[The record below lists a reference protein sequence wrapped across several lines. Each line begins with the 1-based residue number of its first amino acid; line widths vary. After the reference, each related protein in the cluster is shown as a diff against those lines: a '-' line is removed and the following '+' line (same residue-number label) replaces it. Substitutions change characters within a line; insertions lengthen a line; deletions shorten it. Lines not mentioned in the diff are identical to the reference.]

1 MRLSSSR
8 PTALALALAL
18 ALTGCG
24 GSGSPDG
31 ERLSPQAALG
41 ERIFNDASL
50 SASGRQSCASCHV
63 AATGDA
69 QDNALAAQL
78 GGADLSLQ
86 GSRTSP
92 SIRYL
97 AFGTAFRLD
106 GGGTPSGGFFWD
118 GRVSSLAEQARR
130 PFLNPVEM
138 ALASPADLA
147 ARLAKADYAQEF
159 ATLYGQDIFS
169 RPDDAL
175 QAVGLAV
182 QQFQLEDVRL
192 QSFTSK
198 FDSFLRGSA
207 TLSAAEARGLAA
219 FEDPLKGN
227 CSSCHTSARSKDGMH
242 PLFTNFT
249 YHALGVPR
257 NAELVANADPTHT
270 DLGLCAREGGDL
282 AARADLCGSFKVPS
296 LRNVAL
302 RRALFHNG
310 RFKTLDDAVDFYA
323 RRDTRPDLFYPRL
336 QDGSVDRY
344 DDLPPPF
351 KANVSRGEAPYDRVP
366 GGVSAMSPDEVN
378 DIVAF
383 LKTLTDGWT
392 P

>member
-1 MRLSSSR
+1 MCLSPSR
-8 PTALALALAL
+8 PAALALALAL
-18 ALTGCG
+18 AGCG
-24 GSGSPDG
+24 GSGSPDRD
-31 ERLSPQAALG
+31 RLSPQAALG

-118 GRVSSLAEQARR
+118 GRASSLAEQARR
-130 PFLNPVEM
+130 PFFNPVEM

-147 ARLAKADYAQEF
+147 ARLAKADYAQDF
-159 ATLYGQDIFS
+159 ATLYGPDILS

-182 QQFQLEDVRL
+182 QQFELEDVRL
-192 QSFTSK
+192 RAFSSK
-198 FDSFLRGSA
+198 FDSFLRGTT

-227 CSSCHTSARSKDGMH
+227 CNSCHTSAKSRDGTH

-257 NAELVANADPTHT
+257 NAELVANADPAHA

-310 RFKTLDDAVDFYA
+310 RFKTLGDAVDFYA
-323 RRDTRPDLFYPRL
+323 QRDTRPDRFYPAL
-336 QDGSVDRY
+336 PDGSVDRY
-344 DDLPPPF
+344 DDLPPQF
-351 KANVSRGEAPYDRVP
+351 KANVSRGEAPYDRAP
-366 GGVSAMSPDEVN
+366 GGVPAMSPAEVA

-383 LKTLTDGWT
+383 LATLTDGWT

>member
-1 MRLSSSR
+1 MRLRPSR
-8 PTALALALAL
+8 PAALALALAL
-18 ALTGCG
+18 AGCG
-24 GSGSPDG
+24 GSDSPDRD
-31 ERLSPQAALG
+31 RLSPQAALG

-63 AATGDA
+63 AAAGDA

-97 AFGTAFRLD
+97 AFGTAFHLD

-118 GRVSSLAEQARR
+118 GRASSLAEQARR
-130 PFLNPVEM
+130 PFFNPVEM

-147 ARLAKADYAQEF
+147 ARLAKADYAKDF
-159 ATLYGQDIFS
+159 AALYGQDILS

-182 QQFQLEDVRL
+182 QQFELEDVRL
-192 QSFTSK
+192 QAFTSK
-198 FDSFLRGSA
+198 FDSFLRGKT
-207 TLSAAEARGLAA
+207 TLSAAESRGLAA

-227 CSSCHTSARSKDGMH
+227 CSSCHTSARSRDGTH

-257 NAELVANADPTHT
+257 NVELVANADPAHT
-270 DLGLCAREGGDL
+270 DLGLCAREGGDM

-310 RFKTLDDAVDFYA
+310 RFKTLGDAVDFYA
-323 RRDTRPDLFYPRL
+323 QRDTRPDLFYPAL
-336 QDGSVDRY
+336 PDGSIDRY
-344 DDLPPPF
+344 DDLPPQF
-351 KANVSRGEAPYDRVP
+351 KANVSRGEAPYDRIP
-366 GGVSAMSPDEVN
+366 GGVPAMSPAEVA

-383 LKTLTDGWT
+383 LGTLTDGWT

>member
-1 MRLSSSR
+1 MRLRASR
-8 PTALALALAL
+8 PAALALALAL
-18 ALTGCG
+18 AGCG

-31 ERLSPQAALG
+31 GRLSPQAALG

-50 SASGRQSCASCHV
+50 SASGRQPCASCHV
-63 AATGDA
+63 AATGEA

-86 GSRTSP
+86 GSRTAP

-118 GRVSSLAEQARR
+118 GRASSLAEQARR
-130 PFLNPVEM
+130 PFFNPVEM

-147 ARLAKADYAQEF
+147 ARLAKADYAQDF
-159 ATLYGQDIFS
+159 AALYGPDIFS

-175 QAVGLAV
+175 QAVGSAV
-182 QQFQLEDVRL
+182 QQFELEDVRL
-192 QSFTSK
+192 RAFSSK
-198 FDSFLRGSA
+198 FDAFLDGKT

-219 FEDPLKGN
+219 FEDPLRGN
-227 CSSCHTSARSKDGMH
+227 CSSCHTSAKSGRGTH

-257 NAELVANADPTHT
+257 NAELVANADPAHA

-310 RFKTLDDAVDFYA
+310 RFKTLGDAVDFYA
-323 RRDTRPDLFYPRL
+323 QRDTRPDRFYPAL
-336 QDGSVDRY
+336 PDGSVDRY
-344 DDLPPPF
+344 DDLPPQF
-351 KANVSRGEAPYDRVP
+351 KANVSRGEAPYDRIP
-366 GGVSAMSPDEVN
+366 GGVPAMSPAEVD

-383 LKTLTDGWT
+383 LEALTDGWT

>member
-1 MRLSSSR
+1 MRLIPSR
-8 PTALALALAL
+8 LAALALAAAL
-18 ALTGCG
+18 SGCG
-24 GSGSPDG
+24 GNGSSDRNP
-31 ERLSPQAALG
+31 LSPQAALG

-63 AATGDA
+63 AAAGDA

-86 GSRTSP
+86 GSRTAP

-97 AFGTAFRLD
+97 AFGVPFHLD

-118 GRVSSLAEQARR
+118 GRASSLAEQARR
-130 PFLNPVEM
+130 PFFNSVEM

-147 ARLAKADYAQEF
+147 TRLAKADYAQEF
-159 ATLYGQDIFS
+159 ATLYGRDIFS
-169 RPDDAL
+169 RPEDAL

-182 QQFQLEDVRL
+182 QQFELEDVRL
-192 QSFTSK
+192 RAFTSK
-198 FDSFLRGSA
+198 FDSYLDGKT
-207 TLSAAEARGLAA
+207 TLSASEARGLAA
-219 FEDPLKGN
+219 FENPLKGN
-227 CSSCHTSARSKDGMH
+227 CSSCHTSARSRDGTH
-242 PLFTNFT
+242 PLFTNFS

-257 NAELVANADPTHT
+257 NAELAANANPSHT

-310 RFKTLDDAVDFYA
+310 RFKTLADAVQFYA
-323 RRDTRPDLFYPRL
+323 QRDTRPDRFYPAL
-336 QDGSVDRY
+336 PDGSVDRY
-344 DDLPPPF
+344 DDLPPRF
-351 KANVSRGEAPYDRVP
+351 KANVSHGEAPYDRVP
-366 GGVSAMSPDEVN
+366 GGVSAISPAEEA

-383 LKTLTDGWT
+383 LQTLTDGWT

>member
-1 MRLSSSR
+1 LRLSPAR
-8 PTALALALAL
+8 PAAL
-18 ALTGCG
+18 ALTLALGACG
-24 GSGSPDG
+24 GGSSDG
-31 ERLSPQAALG
+31 GRLSPQAALG

-63 AATGDA
+63 TAAGDA
-69 QDNALAAQL
+69 QDNALAAQV
-78 GGADLSLQ
+78 GGAELSLQ
-86 GSRTSP
+86 GSRTAP

-97 AFGTAFRLD
+97 AFGTAFRMD

-118 GRVSSLAEQARR
+118 GRASSLAEQARR
-130 PFLNPVEM
+130 PFFNAVEM

-147 ARLAKADYAQEF
+147 ARLAKADYAPDF
-159 ATLYGQDIFS
+159 ASLYGADIFS

-182 QQFQLEDVRL
+182 QQFELEDVRL
-192 QSFTSK
+192 RTFTSK
-198 FDSFLRGSA
+198 FDAFLEGKT
-207 TLSAAEARGLAA
+207 TLSAAEARGLAV

-227 CSSCHTSARSKDGMH
+227 CSSCHTSTKSGGGTH

-249 YHALGVPR
+249 YQALGVPR
-257 NAELVANADPTHT
+257 NAELAANADPAHT

-282 AARADLCGSFKVPS
+282 AARVDLCGFFKVPS

-310 RFKTLDDAVDFYA
+310 RFKTLGDAVNFYA
-323 RRDTRPDLFYPRL
+323 QRDSRPDLFYPAL
-336 QDGSVDRY
+336 PDGSIDRY
-344 DDLPPPF
+344 DDLPPQF

-366 GGVSAMSPDEVN
+366 GGVPAMSPTEVA

-383 LKTLTDGWT
+383 LEALTDGWT
-392 P
+392 R

>member
-1 MRLSSSR
+1 VRLRPSR
-8 PTALALALAL
+8 PAALALALAL
-18 ALTGCG
+18 AGCG
-24 GSGSPDG
+24 GSDSPD
-31 ERLSPQAALG
+31 RLRISPQAALG
-41 ERIFNDASL
+41 ERIFNDTSL

-63 AATGDA
+63 AASGDA

-118 GRVSSLAEQARR
+118 GRASSLAEQARR
-130 PFLNPVEM
+130 PFFNPVEM

-147 ARLAKADYAQEF
+147 ARLAKADYAQDF
-159 ATLYGQDIFS
+159 AALYGPDIFS

-175 QAVGLAV
+175 QAVGSAV
-182 QQFQLEDVRL
+182 QQFELEDVRL
-192 QSFTSK
+192 RAFSSK
-198 FDSFLRGSA
+198 FDAFLDGKT

-219 FEDPLKGN
+219 FEDPLRGN
-227 CSSCHTSARSKDGMH
+227 CSSCHTSAKSGRGTH

-257 NAELVANADPTHT
+257 NAELVANADPAHA

-310 RFKTLDDAVDFYA
+310 RFKTLADAVDFYA
-323 RRDTRPDLFYPRL
+323 QRDTRPELFYPAL
-336 QDGSVDRY
+336 PDGSVDRY
-344 DDLPPPF
+344 DDLPPQF
-351 KANVSRGEAPYDRVP
+351 KANVSRGEAPYDRIP
-366 GGVSAMSPDEVN
+366 GGVPAMSPAEVD

-383 LKTLTDGWT
+383 LEALTDGWT

>member
-1 MRLSSSR
+1 MCLSPSR
-8 PTALALALAL
+8 PAALALALAL
-18 ALTGCG
+18 AGCG
-24 GSGSPDG
+24 GSDSPDRF
-31 ERLSPQAALG
+31 RLSPQAALG

-63 AATGDA
+63 AATGGG

-130 PFLNPVEM
+130 PFFNPVEM

-147 ARLAKADYAQEF
+147 ARLAKADYAQDF
-159 ATLYGQDIFS
+159 AALYGPDILS

-182 QQFQLEDVRL
+182 QQFELEDVRL
-192 QSFTSK
+192 RAFSSK
-198 FDSFLRGSA
+198 FDSFLDGKA

-227 CSSCHTSARSKDGMH
+227 CSSCHTSARSRDGTH

-257 NAELVANADPTHT
+257 NAELVANADPAHA

-310 RFKTLDDAVDFYA
+310 RFKTLGDAVDFYA
-323 RRDTRPDLFYPRL
+323 QRDTRPDRFYPAL
-336 QDGSVDRY
+336 PDGSVDRY
-344 DDLPPPF
+344 DDLPPQF
-351 KANVSRGEAPYDRVP
+351 KANVNRGEAPYDRVP
-366 GGVSAMSPDEVN
+366 GGVPAISPAEVA

-383 LKTLTDGWT
+383 LATLTDGWT

>member
-1 MRLSSSR
+1 VRLRASR
-8 PTALALALAL
+8 PAALALALAL
-18 ALTGCG
+18 AGCG

-31 ERLSPQAALG
+31 GRLSPQAALG

-86 GSRTSP
+86 GSRTAP

-118 GRVSSLAEQARR
+118 GRASSLAEQARR
-130 PFLNPVEM
+130 PFFNPVEM

-147 ARLAKADYAQEF
+147 VRLANADYAQEF
-159 ATLYGQDIFS
+159 ATLYGADIFS

-182 QQFQLEDVRL
+182 QQFELEDLRL
-192 QSFTSK
+192 RAFTSK
-198 FDSFLRGSA
+198 FDAFLDGKTS
-207 TLSAAEARGLAA
+207 LSAAEARGLAA

-227 CSSCHTSARSKDGMH
+227 CSSCHTSTRSRDGTH
-242 PLFTNFT
+242 PLFTNFS

-257 NAELVANADPTHT
+257 NAELVANADPAHA

-310 RFKTLDDAVDFYA
+310 RFKTLRDAVDFYA
-323 RRDTRPDLFYPRL
+323 QRDTRPDLFYPAL
-336 QDGSVDRY
+336 PDGSVDRY
-344 DDLPPPF
+344 DDLPPQF

-366 GGVSAMSPDEVN
+366 GGVPAISPAEAD

-383 LKTLTDGWT
+383 LATLSDDWT

>member
-1 MRLSSSR
+1 LR
-8 PTALALALAL
+8 PAALALALAL
-18 ALTGCG
+18 AGCG
-24 GSGSPDG
+24 GNDSSDG
-31 ERLSPQAALG
+31 ARLSPQAALG

-50 SASGRQSCASCHV
+50 SASGRQSCASCHA

-86 GSRTSP
+86 GSRTAP

-97 AFGTAFRLD
+97 AFGTAFHLD

-130 PFLNPVEM
+130 PFFNAVEM
-138 ALASPADLA
+138 GLASPADLA
-147 ARLAKADYAQEF
+147 ARLAKADYAQDF
-159 ATLYGQDIFS
+159 AALYGSDIFS

-175 QAVGLAV
+175 HAVGLAV
-182 QQFQLEDVRL
+182 QQFELEDVRFRA
-192 QSFTSK
+192 FTSK
-198 FDSFLRGSA
+198 FDAFLDGRTSL
-207 TLSAAEARGLAA
+207 TSAEARGLAA
-219 FEDPLKGN
+219 FEDRLKGN
-227 CSSCHTSARSKDGMH
+227 CSSCHTSARSSDGTH

-257 NAELVANADPTHT
+257 NAELIANADPAHA

-282 AARADLCGSFKVPS
+282 AARPDLCGFFKVPS

-310 RFKTLDDAVDFYA
+310 RFKTVGDAVDFYA
-323 RRDTRPDLFYPRL
+323 RRDTRPDLFYPML

-344 DDLPPPF
+344 DDLPKQF
-351 KANVSRGEAPYDRVP
+351 KANVSRGEAPYDRSP
-366 GGVSAMSPDEVN
+366 GGVPALSPADVD

-383 LKTLTDGWT
+383 LATLTDGWT

>member
-1 MRLSSSR
+1 MRLIPSR
-8 PTALALALAL
+8 PAALALALAL
-18 ALTGCG
+18 AGCG
-24 GSGSPDG
+24 GSDSPDRL
-31 ERLSPQAALG
+31 RLSPQAALG

-63 AATGDA
+63 AATGEA

-86 GSRTSP
+86 GSRTAP

-118 GRVSSLAEQARR
+118 GRASSLAEQARR
-130 PFLNPVEM
+130 PFFNPVEM

-147 ARLAKADYAQEF
+147 ARLAKADYAQDF
-159 ATLYGQDIFS
+159 AALYGPDIFS

-175 QAVGLAV
+175 QAVGSAV
-182 QQFQLEDVRL
+182 QQFELEDVRL
-192 QSFTSK
+192 RAFSSK
-198 FDSFLRGSA
+198 FDAFLDGKT

-219 FEDPLKGN
+219 FEDPLRGN
-227 CSSCHTSARSKDGMH
+227 CSSCHTSAKSGRGTH

-257 NAELVANADPTHT
+257 NAELVANADPAHA

-310 RFKTLDDAVDFYA
+310 RFKTLADAVDFYA
-323 RRDTRPDLFYPRL
+323 QRDTRPELFYPAL
-336 QDGSVDRY
+336 PDGSVDRY
-344 DDLPPPF
+344 DDLPPQF
-351 KANVSRGEAPYDRVP
+351 KANVSRGEAPYDRIP
-366 GGVSAMSPDEVN
+366 GGVPAMSPAEVD

-383 LKTLTDGWT
+383 LEALTDGWT

>member
-1 MRLSSSR
+1 M
-8 PTALALALAL
+8 ALALALA
-18 ALTGCG
+18 GCG
-24 GSGSPDG
+24 GSDSPD
-31 ERLSPQAALG
+31 RLRISPQAALG
-41 ERIFNDASL
+41 ERIFNDTSL

-63 AATGDA
+63 AAAGGA

-118 GRVSSLAEQARR
+118 GRASSLAEQARR
-130 PFLNPVEM
+130 PFFNPVEM

-147 ARLAKADYAQEF
+147 ARLAKADYAQDF
-159 ATLYGQDIFS
+159 AALYGPDIFS
-169 RPDDAL
+169 RPGDAL

-182 QQFQLEDVRL
+182 QQFELEDVRL
-192 QSFTSK
+192 RAFTSK
-198 FDSFLRGSA
+198 FDAFLDGKT

-227 CSSCHTSARSKDGMH
+227 CSSCHTSARSRDGTH

-257 NAELVANADPTHT
+257 NGELVANADPAHA

-310 RFKTLDDAVDFYA
+310 RFKTLGDAVDFYA
-323 RRDTRPDLFYPRL
+323 QRDTQPELFYPAL
-336 QDGSVDRY
+336 PDGSVDRY
-344 DDLPPPF
+344 DDLPPQF
-351 KANVSRGEAPYDRVP
+351 KANVSRGEAPYDRFP
-366 GGVSAMSPDEVN
+366 GGVPAMSPAEVA

-383 LKTLTDGWT
+383 LETLTDGWT